1 MGDIGNRAGEDPL
14 AGGLPETEIAL
25 CCARTSLDAVSR
37 ARLAMLLQQ
46 SVDWPRLLGIAVHH
60 GVMPLVCHHLSG
72 SFVDAVPQIVLRQLQ
87 ERFRANSVRN
97 LILTREMTRIVNLL
111 EGRGIAAIAYK
122 GPLLAMAAYG
132 SLGLRSFSDLDILV
146 DKRHV
151 AEAARL
157 LHEQGYRPSYA
168 LTEAQAAAYLDAES
182 AYNFMREGQNHWV
195 ELHWAI
201 TPHYF
206 SFRLD
211 PAELTARSRWVV
223 AAGARCR
230 TLSLEDLLLVLCVH
244 GTKHCWDRI
253 EWVSSL
259 AELVRRHEAL
269 DWDQVVR
276 RAADRGGSRM
286 LGMSLA
292 LANGLLGVPLPDAV
306 RASVEA
312 DPAATLLARQASA
325 RLRTGADGIQD
336 RSEQFRFH
344 LLARERLRDRTRY
357 MLRLATTQTLGDWSF
372 LRLPSGLGWAYRVI
386 RPLRLVAKFGP
397 AAIGR
402 VLSVLVGVPR
412 SAGTRS

>member
-1 MGDIGNRAGEDPL
+1 MGDIGNPAGEDSL
-14 AGGLPETEIAL
+14 ADGLPETEIAL

-46 SVDWPRLLGIAVHH
+46 SVDWPRLLRIAVHH

-72 SFVDAVPQIVLRQLQ
+72 SFVDAVPQVVLRQLQ

-157 LHEQGYRPSYA
+157 LHEQGY
-168 LTEAQAAAYLDAES
+168 
-182 AYNFMREGQNHWV
+182 HWV

-223 AAGARCR
+223 VAGARCR

-312 DPAATLLARQASA
+312 DPAATLLARQVSA

-336 RSEQFRFH
+336 RSDEQFRFH

-397 AAIGR
+397 AAMGR